1 MRYPVFASISK
12 RIPSEE
18 DSDHEQTAGR
28 QGGNRY
34 RRSRLSGRIALRAS
48 GARAVSLWRRRP
60 HNITVN
66 AILVVLFPHEIA
78 GFENMDAISAQCI
91 ALQSLNRTGTPD
103 DLSPSVV
110 FLASDESGWIT
121 GQAIAVNGGLIGS
134 GG

>member
-1 MRYPVFASISK
+1 
-12 RIPSEE
+12 
-18 DSDHEQTAGR
+18 
-28 QGGNRY
+28 
-34 RRSRLSGRIALRAS
+34 
-48 GARAVSLWRRRP
+48 
-60 HNITVN
+60 
-66 AILVVLFPHEIA
+66 
-78 GFENMDAISAQCI
+78 MDAISAQCI